1 MIRSPDTMRAAIA
14 DLAGRIADRPVDA
27 ALDLWLNREQGVG
40 STTYALL
47 KAHCVE
53 GAAEGWLCNR
63 EAGGV
68 RYGRIFKPAP
78 DLKSF
83 SVDVVDMKDVA
94 GPHHVHPNGEI
105 DLVMPVEGEA
115 LFDGRGAGWVVYP
128 PGSAHAPTVSGGRAF
143 VLYLLPE
150 GKIEFA

>member
-1 MIRSPDTMRAAIA
+1 MRAAIA
-14 DLAGRIADRPVDA
+14 DLAARIADRPVDA
-27 ALDLWLNREQGVG
+27 ALATWLNREHGVG

-47 KAHCVE
+47 KAHCVT

-63 EAGGV
+63 EAGAV
-68 RYGRIFKPAP
+68 RYGRIFKPAT
-78 DLKSF
+78 DLQNF

-94 GPHHVHPNGEI
+94 APRHVHPKGEI

-128 PGSAHAPTVSGGRAF
+128 PGSAHAPAVSGGRAF